1 MAGDRFGPSE
11 QNDCANA
18 NKTMNQQIAQLSALA
33 GQAAQKGQ
41 WTQAEA
47 LWQQVRALDP
57 NHPHALYSLA
67 VHAWQ
72 RGDLNG
78 AIELIQLAQT
88 AAPLDPLL
96 AITASMFHRDSGDL
110 ENELRAITT
119 CLAIDAYYLPAILA
133 KAAYFERINRPKL
146 AAITYRDALRIA
158 PREENWPPEL
168 KDQLL
173 RAQQM
178 SVFYGEALE
187 AFLLSALGTSAV
199 VQSASSPTSVWHEA
213 ASIMSGRSRPYEA
226 DCNQLRV
233 PRLPAI
239 PFFDREQFA
248 WVRALE
254 AQTASIRDELQEALA
269 TQGQD
274 FTPYIGYNPGEP
286 VNQWNELNHS
296 NRWSTYQLWKGG
308 IPVAAHLDACPKT
321 RDALLDID
329 MADIDGLCPNAMFSA
344 LAPHTEIPPH
354 HGETNARLVVHL
366 PLIVP
371 PKCTYRVG
379 FEKRTWEVGK
389 TLIFDDTIEHTAR
402 NDSDE
407 LRVVLIFDV
416 WNPLLSAG
424 ERDAVRAL
432 TTAMREF
439 SRE

>member
-1 MAGDRFGPSE
+1 VSAEID
-11 QNDCANA
+11 
-18 NKTMNQQIAQLSALA
+18 QL
-33 GQAAQKGQ
+33 AAQAGRAAQQGQ
-41 WTQAEA
+41 WAQAES
-47 LWQQVRALDP
+47 LWREVYKREP
-57 NHPHALYSLA
+57 KHPHALYSLSM
-67 VHAWQ
+67 HAWQ
-72 RGDLNG
+72 RGDLVG
-78 AIELIQLAQT
+78 ALELIQQARNVS
-88 AAPLDPLL
+88 PNDPLL

-110 ENELRAITT
+110 DNELNAINA

-133 KAAYFERINRPKL
+133 KAAYLERINKPKL

-158 PREENWPPEL
+158 PSEQHWPAEL
-168 KDQLL
+168 RDQLL

-178 SVFYGEALE
+178 SVFYGEAME
-187 AFLLSALGTSAV
+187 AFLLSALGNNSALI
-199 VQSASSPTSVWHEA
+199 QSASSTTSKWHEA

-239 PFFDREQFA
+239 PFFDREQFS
-248 WVRALE
+248 WVRDLE
-254 AQTASIRDELQEALA
+254 AQTSAIRDELQGALA

-286 VNQWNELNHS
+286 VNQWHELNHS

-308 IPVAAHLDACPKT
+308 TPVHEHLSACPKT
-321 RDALLDID
+321 RAALEGVE

-379 FEKRTWEVGK
+379 YEHRTWEVGK

-416 WNPLLSAG
+416 WNPLLSLD

-432 TTAMREF
+432 TKAAREF
-439 SRE
+439 NRD